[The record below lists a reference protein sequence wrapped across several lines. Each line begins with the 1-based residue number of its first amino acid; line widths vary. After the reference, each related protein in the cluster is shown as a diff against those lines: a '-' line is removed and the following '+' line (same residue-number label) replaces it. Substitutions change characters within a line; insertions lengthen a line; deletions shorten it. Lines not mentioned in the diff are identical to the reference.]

1 MSDFYSAY
9 ISAVLEAIYIKF
21 YRDIRVVYTRE
32 NMPRLTLAAACIRRE
47 HQTLFVFVC
56 LWC

>member
-32 NMPRLTLAAACIRRE
+32 NMVALDANTKLCLS
-47 HQTLFVFVC
+47 LFVFGVEHPV
-56 LWC
+56 

>member
-1 MSDFYSAY
+1 MSDFYNAY

-32 NMPRLTLAAACIRRE
+32 NMPRLKSKPRLALDMN
-47 HQTLFVFVC
+47 T
-56 LWC
+56 